1 MAHPLGQLSAR
12 FTGQLVHPPDPAFDD
27 LRRVHNGLIDRRPAL
42 IARCR
47 SAQDVAEI
55 VKFAR
60 SAGLEIAIRG
70 GGHNVAG
77 RATCDGGIVID
88 LSLMK
93 SIVVDAGSRM
103 ARVQG
108 GATWGEFNAATQAHH
123 LATTGGVVSSTG
135 VGGLT
140 LGGGLGWLMGVCGLA
155 VDNVRSMQVVTA
167 NGHVLNVSPVEAPDL
182 FWAMRGGGGNF
193 GVATSF
199 EFALHPIGPK
209 VTGGLIA
216 HPFPAAKDV
225 LRYFRDVTSDSVPD
239 ALTLTAGLVHSPDGA
254 MRLAAILACHAG
266 PLAVAERET
275 ASLKAFGRPVIDG
288 LGPIDYTQMNMLI
301 DGANPRGALN
311 YWKSTFLAELSDA
324 AVDTMVD
331 CYARCPSPMAALLV
345 EHFHGAATR
354 VPVADTACPHRT
366 PGYNFLVLGQWATP
380 ADTARTVAWVKDTYA
395 AIQPF
400 ARDSRYVNYLDA
412 DEGADPAASAYG
424 ENYARLRAIKTR
436 YDPMNVFHLN
446 QNIPPL

>member
-12 FTGQLVHPPDPAFDD
+12 FTGQLVHPPDRAYDD
-27 LRRVHNGLIDRRPAL
+27 LRRVHNGLIDRRPA
-42 IARCR
+42 IVARCR

-60 SAGLEIAIRG
+60 SAGLEIAVRG
-70 GGHNVAG
+70 GGHGVAG

-93 SIVVDAGSRM
+93 AIVVDAGSRL

-108 GATWGEFNAATQAHH
+108 GATWGEFDAATGAHH

-135 VGGLT
+135 VAGLT

-167 NGHVLNVSPVEAPDL
+167 NGHVLNVSPVESPDL
-182 FWAMRGGGGNF
+182 FWALRGGGGNF
-193 GVATSF
+193 GVVTSF

-209 VTGGLIA
+209 VTGGPVA
-216 HPFPAAKDV
+216 YPFPAAGDV
-225 LRYFRDVTSDSVPD
+225 LRRYREFTAGVPD
-239 ALTLTAGLVHSPDGA
+239 ALTAFAALIHSPDGA
-254 MRLAAILACHAG
+254 ARLAAIVACHAG
-266 PLAVAERET
+266 SLSTAEREV
-275 ASLKAFGRPVIDG
+275 APLRSFGQPVLDG
-288 LGPIDYTQMNMLI
+288 LGPIDYTRMNTLL
-301 DGANPRGALN
+301 DAAYPRGALN

-324 AVDTMVD
+324 AIDTMLD
-331 CYARCPSPMAALLV
+331 CYAKCPSPMSGVLI

-354 VPVADTACPHRT
+354 VPVRETACPHRA
-366 PGYNFLVLGQWATP
+366 PGFNLLILGQWSSP
-380 ADTARTVAWVKDTYA
+380 ADTARCTSWVRETYA
-395 AIQPF
+395 AMRPF
-400 ARDSRYVNYLDA
+400 AGDRRYVNYLDA
-412 DEGADPAASAYG
+412 DEGDDPAAAAYAG
-424 ENYARLRAIKTR
+424 NYERLRAIKTR

-446 QNIPPL
+446 QNIQPS